1 MLEIENYDAVKTIIN
16 RDYETFSGLM
26 LERYFKRVLIESK
39 KYTRIGSWW
48 DRKGKSEIDIVAENE
63 LDEQAIF
70 IEVKRKIENYDPELL
85 NSKIAVFTRATGEF
99 KNYTVTQKGLSMN
112 DM

>member
-1 MLEIENYDAVKTIIN
+1 
-16 RDYETFSGLM
+16 M

-48 DRKGKSEIDIVAENE
+48 DRKGESEIDIVAENE